1 MKKFILIYLLL
12 RTGFATN
19 AQFEKIIQPSD
30 LKQQT
35 IVTEPVTLRKGF
47 FRAEAGI
54 IYFANDKYFNESGK
68 KEYYPFSEWGSHY
81 RFNFSIKYG
90 ITDRFEIDVYAPVVN
105 NKIENYYVVKMP
117 VLNTDESNLSKLKD
131 FGLGDMSLMLKY
143 QLIPEKEKNIS
154 LSLFSE
160 TYFPTGPKNP
170 SNVKSESD
178 YRLPPDY
185 GYFSTGIYLFANII
199 RYPYSASVLASYHYN
214 FWGSKLIYAGD
225 TEETKFKKGNRL
237 MAGGRF
243 NIHLNEWIAF
253 GNELYYFHS
262 EKGKEEGTTDITT
275 DSAWDIDYVPRLV
288 FQVRRFRISELVQIP
303 LFGKNGSADPLYSLL
318 VQYTF

>member
-1 MKKFILIYLLL
+1 MKKIILIYLLICAGI
-12 RTGFATN
+12 TSK
-19 AQFEKIIQPSD
+19 AQSEKMIQPSD

-35 IVTEPVTLRKGF
+35 IVTEPVTLNKGF

-81 RFNFSIKYG
+81 RFNLSIKYG
-90 ITDRFEIDVYAPVVN
+90 ITDRFEIDIYAPVV
-105 NKIENYYVVKMP
+105 KTKVEAYYVYKMP
-117 VLNTDESNLSKLKD
+117 VVNSDESLSSKLNG
-131 FGLGDMSLMLKY
+131 FGLGDLSLWLRY
-143 QLIPEKEKNIS
+143 QLITEKEKKIS
-154 LSLFSE
+154 LSIFSE
-160 TYFPTGPKNP
+160 TTFPTGPKNP
-170 SNVKSESD
+170 SNVKSETD
-178 YRLPPDY
+178 YKLPTGF

-199 RYPYSASVLASYHYN
+199 RYPYSASVLVNYQYN
-214 FWGSKLIYAGD
+214 FWGSKLMNAGD
-225 TEETKFKKGNRL
+225 TEETRFKKGNRL

-253 GNELYYFHS
+253 GNELYYIHY
-262 EKGKEEGTTDITT
+262 EKGKEKGTTDITT

-303 LFGKNGSADPLYSLL
+303 LFGKNEGADPAYSLF